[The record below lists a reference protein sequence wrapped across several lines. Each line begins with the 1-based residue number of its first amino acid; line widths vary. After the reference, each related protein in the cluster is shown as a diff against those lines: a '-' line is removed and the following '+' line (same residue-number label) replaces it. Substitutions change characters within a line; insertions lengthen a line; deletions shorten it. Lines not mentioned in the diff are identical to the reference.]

1 MGFSV
6 RQIIKLC
13 VADVFIL
20 AGPED
25 KKTVAGPSR
34 EELSIVTDI
43 LT

>member
-6 RQIIKLC
+6 GQIIKLC

-34 EELSIVTDI
+34 EELC
-43 LT
+43 LL